1 MSEVKWTPEPLD
13 VDEDY
18 RPGMAWNRHLVL
30 ARDHNM
36 RIAFMANFTPHH
48 DAAERW
54 ANLLAAA
61 PELYEALAEMLSL
74 WEGFSKDELK
84 RRHLLGFIDT
94 PALERIFAGRAV
106 LAKAR
111 GEGTAP

>member
-61 PELYEALAEMLSL
+61 PELYEALA
-74 WEGFSKDELK
+74 DVT
-84 RRHLLGFIDT
+84 RRYEKALHDLGWS
-94 PALERIFAGRAV
+94 EGRAELCTFEAHAA

-111 GEGTAP
+111 GEGTER

>member
-1 MSEVKWTPEPLD
+1 MSEVKWAPEPLD

-30 ARDHNM
+30 ARNRDM
-36 RIAFMANFTPHH
+36 RIAFMANFTPRH

-61 PELYEALAEMLSL
+61 PELYEALVDCAA
-74 WEGFSKDELK
+74 
-84 RRHLLGFIDT
+84 
-94 PALERIFAGRAV
+94 ALERVDTLRHLDPEFPALDKARAA

-111 GEGTAP
+111 VEGTER